1 MALAKLVTL
10 SLMAA
15 SIGYWMLSLLGS
27 MKFLLRTSK
36 NQDEIAG
43 PPVSI
48 LKPVK
53 GLDPELVEN
62 ARSFCRQDYPA
73 YDLIFGVADPRDP
86 AIAPLRALL
95 DESPSPPHRLVI
107 GPEVYG
113 PNRKVSLL
121 HQMLPLAAHEIVV
134 ISDSDVRVGPDYLR
148 HVAPPFLDQAVGLVT
163 CLYRGEGARGFAA
176 RLESWAI
183 NATFAPS
190 VMAAYLVEGVTF
202 AFGSTL
208 AIRRAIL
215 ERVGG
220 FSSFGGL
227 LADDYHLAQEA
238 RRQGYRLVLSNYP
251 VACTLGRSSLPE
263 VLSRLLRWSRT
274 HRACRPIGY
283 FLSGIS
289 HGTVFSILY
298 LLLERFS
305 PSALTI
311 AGAVIGAR
319 ALAAVF
325 VDRLILRSRGIGA
338 RLWLL
343 LPGDVV
349 NFLVW
354 ALSFAGGRVRWRGA
368 LYRIGEGGRLVELGE
383 AERSTSSR

>member
-1 MALAKLVTL
+1 MALVKFATL

-36 NQDEIAG
+36 NQGEIAG

-62 ARSFCRQDYPA
+62 GRSFCRQDHPS
-73 YDLIFGVADPRDP
+73 YDVIFGVADPQDP
-86 AIAPLRALL
+86 ALPALRALL
-95 DESPSPPHRLVI
+95 DGSSARQHRLVI

-121 HQMLPLAAHEIVV
+121 HQMLPFAAHQIVV

-148 HVAPPFLDQAVGLVT
+148 HVAPPFLDQSVGLVT
-163 CLYRGEGARGFAA
+163 CLYRGEGARSFAA
-176 RLESWAI
+176 RLEAWAI

-208 AIRRAIL
+208 AIRRTIL
-215 ERVGG
+215 ERAGG
-220 FSSFGGL
+220 FAPFGDL

-238 RRQGYRLVLSNYP
+238 RRQGYRLLLSDYP
-251 VACTLGRSSLPE
+251 VACILGRSSFAE
-263 VLSRLLRWSRT
+263 VFSRLVRWTRT

-298 LLLERFS
+298 VVLERFS
-305 PSALTI
+305 PSALAI
-311 AGAVIGAR
+311 AAAVVGAR
-319 ALAAVF
+319 AIAAAV

-349 NFLVW
+349 NFLAW
-354 ALSFAGGRVRWRGA
+354 ALSFAGEHVRWRGA
-368 LYRIGEGGRLVELGE
+368 LYRIGDGGRLVELGGT
-383 AERSTSSR
+383 ERSTSSR

>member
-1 MALAKLVTL
+1 
-10 SLMAA
+10 
-15 SIGYWMLSLLGS
+15 
-27 MKFLLRTSK
+27 
-36 NQDEIAG
+36 
-43 PPVSI
+43 
-48 LKPVK
+48 VK
-53 GLDPELVEN
+53 GLDPGLIEN
-62 ARSFCRQDYPA
+62 GRSFCRQDYPS
-73 YDLIFGVADPRDP
+73 YDVIFGVADPHDP
-86 AIAPLRALL
+86 AVAALRAVL
-95 DESPSPPHRLVI
+95 DGSPASPHRLVI

-121 HQMLPLAAHEIVV
+121 QQMLPYAAHEIIV

-148 HVAPPFLDQAVGLVT
+148 HVASPFLDQTVGLAT

-176 RLESWAI
+176 RLEAWAI

-190 VMAAYLVEGVTF
+190 VMAAYGVEGVTF

-208 AIRRAIL
+208 AIRRKIL
-215 ERVGG
+215 EQAGG
-220 FSSFGGL
+220 FAKYGEL

-238 RRQGYRLVLSNYP
+238 RRQGYRLLLSDYP
-251 VACTLGRSSLPE
+251 VACILGRPRLAE
-263 VLSRLLRWSRT
+263 VFSRLVRWTRT

-305 PSALTI
+305 PP
-311 AGAVIGAR
+311 
-319 ALAAVF
+319 ALAIATAAIGTRAVAAVV
-325 VDRLILRSRGIGA
+325 VDALILKSRGALA

-343 LPGDVV
+343 VPGDLVS
-349 NFLVW
+349 FLAW
-354 ALSFAGGRVRWRGA
+354 ALSFAGNRVRWRGA
-368 LYRIGEGGRLVELGE
+368 VYRIGDGGRLIALGE